1 MASWRVVS
9 HKFSPGQRLYYEWN
23 AESRC
28 QQYSWPCNWRWVE
41 KVVVVRGHRPPQ
53 KPTSVPIT
61 ISTAAGRVCD
71 VIRGQLAPS
80 RRHSERLRVWE
91 RERDLDVRKGEVSGF
106 DFATDYA
113 MMLSFFFCPCLNW
126 VIKKIEPFLK
136 ILMTVSSS
144 IKIYKIIPDL
154 FNTRNLAFPI
164 EKYNTVKII

>member
-1 MASWRVVS
+1 VASWRVVS

-80 RRHSERLRVWE
+80 RRYSERLRVWAWE
-91 RERDLDVRKGEVSGF
+91 RSGCQ
-106 DFATDYA
+106 DRWGVWIWLCYWLCHDA
-113 MMLSFFFCPCLNW
+113 LFFC
-126 VIKKIEPFLK
+126 VISIENNPWRSSWLCQVQLKYIKLYQTFLRQD
-136 ILMTVSSS
+136 T
-144 IKIYKIIPDL
+144 
-154 FNTRNLAFPI
+154 
-164 EKYNTVKII
+164 